1 MDGLRIYNVKW
12 TSYSAGPSND
22 NNRRTEIF
30 LAGCQKA
37 CDGNPCPGCFNK
49 ELWDKDN
56 YCAIVHPKEA
66 YEHIKKYA
74 KNKFITFVGGEPL
87 DQIEPLTI
95 LIELLA
101 KDGYDI
107 ILITH
112 HLWKDIFG
120 KAVMNSVYWKLI
132 EYCSI
137 IIDGEYDENQ
147 RIWDESKA
155 GDNIHDVI
163 GSGNQTIIDLK
174 RYRRINVINS
184 WVLKEPTKY
193 TDPKKFRLKKLYRFP
208 AKNLVSWSM
217 LANGDYDYEELGVEN
232 G

>member
-37 CDGNPCPGCFNK
+37 CDGNPCPGCFNQ
-49 ELWDKDN
+49 ELWDKNN
-56 YCAIVHPKEA
+56 YCAEVTPKEA

-101 KDGYDI
+101 KDGYDV

-112 HLWKDIFG
+112 YLWEDILHNNIFD
-120 KAVMNSVYWKLI
+120 NNYWGLV

-137 IIDGEYDENQ
+137 IIDGEYDETQ

-155 GDNIHDVI
+155 GDGLHDVI
-163 GSGNQTIIDLK
+163 GSGNQRIIDLK
-174 RYRRINVINS
+174 RYRKIYNISPWPIV
-184 WVLKEPTKY
+184 EPVRL
-193 TDPKKFRLKKLYRFP
+193 TDLRKFREKKLYKFS
-208 AKNLVSWSM
+208 AKDLVSWSM
-217 LANGDYDYEELGVEN
+217 AKNGEYEYEEIGVQDE
-232 G
+232 